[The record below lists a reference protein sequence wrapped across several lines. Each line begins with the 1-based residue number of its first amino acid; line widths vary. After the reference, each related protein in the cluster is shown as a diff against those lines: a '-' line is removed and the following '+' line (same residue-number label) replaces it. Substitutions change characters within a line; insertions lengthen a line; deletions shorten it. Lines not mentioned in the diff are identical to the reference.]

1 VSRRRMRDPIERGR
15 GHDRAEL
22 QAWYL
27 GSLQPKL
34 AVAASAGT
42 VAPVPAATLD
52 RLLRALLDLPDA
64 GVRQAA

>member
-1 VSRRRMRDPIERGR
+1 VSRRRVRDPIERGR

-27 GSLQPKL
+27 GSLHLKL
-34 AVAASAGT
+34 AAAASAGT

-52 RLLRALLDLPDA
+52 RLLRAMLDVPDA
-64 GVRQAA
+64 DLRQAA